1 MNIIHK
7 QGKLYL
13 SYKYLE
19 SKGIPSAT
27 IWDWKQK
34 RVCNVHSFDNRSF
47 VVYDEIPKRS
57 RQRLPEKVEL
67 IALVNL
73 EQHNE
78 KVDEY
83 YRSLYY
89 ANTKGFIK
97 HIDYYKEKYP
107 SLTREKINEISKVHA
122 VWEYIIELTVEGMNR
137 DTSGLYRAFN
147 KVYPNKYKSYN
158 CFANTKK
165 RAIDNGAEFV
175 AVDKR
180 LFTTPLNVK
189 QVNVVN
195 QFWVRGLIS
204 VGKKYSNRTVWEK
217 LCKLCNESNETPPS
231 LSWVD
236 KYRKSLLDKN
246 ISVFDSR
253 NGKDSTKAKQLPYA
267 SMKAALNA
275 NDQWQMD
282 GWTLPFWVNNGTKF
296 CRYIIVIVRDS
307 YSKKIIGS
315 AVGESENTLLI
326 MAALK
331 DAIINTGCLPFEILT
346 DNHSFNQ
353 TKEADHFKE
362 AIGKIGTQFTVSSNP
377 QHKSIIERYNQH
389 LDRLCREY
397 HGYIGEGIKSKNID
411 ARPKQELIDEYAK
424 NQLSVNEIMLIGI
437 KIVTD
442 FNENVLPKENKSP
455 NTLYAESEAPNCFKV
470 DVFDRIKILTART
483 EIKINRGQLNIK
495 RGNTKY
501 EYQLPANLYHE
512 YNNKV
517 VTIRYE
523 ELNECVY
530 LYDNVT
536 DEPITELSQ
545 KPKIHGAKAN
555 QTDVDIELL
564 NKNKGRIVG
573 IKSKAKKDNEHLTA
587 TALKA
592 NPDAFMLL
600 NKVTTQK
607 NVLKDFEQNSNLKRI
622 ASDKGIDLTRVHIP
636 VRENELDNESL
647 QPKEINKDSPF
658 TPKNHQIKKVSLND
672 FNEE

>member
-107 SLTREKINEISKVHA
+107 NLTREKINEISKAHA

-180 LFTTPLNVK
+180 LFTTPINVK
-189 QVNVVN
+189 KINVVN

-204 VGKKYSNRTVWEK
+204 AGKKYSNRTVWEK
-217 LCKLCNESNETPPS
+217 LCELCNNSNEIPPS

-236 KYRKSLLDKN
+236 KYRKSILDKN

-267 SMKAALNA
+267 SMKAAMNA

-282 GWTLPFWVNNGTKF
+282 GWTLPFWVDNGTKF

-353 TKEADHFKE
+353 TKEAAHFKE
-362 AIGKIGTQFTVSSNP
+362 AIGKIGTHFTVSSNP

-397 HGYIGEGIKSKNID
+397 YGYTGEGIKSKNID

-424 NQLSVNEIMLIGI
+424 NQITVNEITLIGI

-442 FNENVLPKENKSP
+442 FNDSILPKESKSP
-455 NTLYAESEAPNCFKV
+455 NTLYAESETPNCFTV
-470 DVFDRIKILTART
+470 DVFDRVKILTART
-483 EIKINRGQLNIK
+483 EIKVNRGQLNIK

-512 YNNKV
+512 YNNKL

-523 ELNECVY
+523 ELNECIY
-530 LYDNVT
+530 LYDNIT
-536 DEPITELSQ
+536 DEAIVELYQ

-555 QTDVDIELL
+555 QTDADIVSPGSDL
-564 NKNKGRIVG
+564 
-573 IKSKAKKDNEHLTA
+573 KK
-587 TALKA
+587 
-592 NPDAFMLL
+592 
-600 NKVTTQK
+600 
-607 NVLKDFEQNSNLKRI
+607 
-622 ASDKGIDLTRVHIP
+622 
-636 VRENELDNESL
+636 
-647 QPKEINKDSPF
+647 
-658 TPKNHQIKKVSLND
+658 
-672 FNEE
+672 